1 MTATLAGWP
10 QHKLLWTNLLLTV
23 SVPNIPSKVFI
34 THSQMDT
41 DHYETDTH
49 FKLQGGVVAV
59 AVVAFR
65 AGTAKQGLFN

>member
-1 MTATLAGWP
+1 MKAILAAWP
-10 QHKLLWTNLLLTV
+10 QHKLLWTNLVLTV
-23 SVPNIPSKVFI
+23 SVPNIPRKVFV

-41 DHYETDTH
+41 DHYQTDTL
-49 FKLQGGVVAV
+49 FKLQGGAV